1 MQGLTRQAVGDGGCC
16 SLCRKE
22 IPAGYLSQETVLT
35 AAGADIDTETA
46 DTGPEWVWFYE
57 GRSGWWRFEE
67 RNNQELEEAFEAGE
81 QSVEMMICGQLY
93 VMDLAK
99 NEQYPKNFPTRKRKI
114 KRDVKTSESK
124 GVAGLMK
131 RK

>member
-1 MQGLTRQAVGDGGCC
+1 MTRQSFTVAAC

-22 IPAGYLSQETVLT
+22 IPADYLDRSLVLE
-35 AAGADIDTETA
+35 AAQADIDSNAE
-46 DTGPEWVWFYE
+46 GSQEWAWFYR
-57 GRSGWWRFEE
+57 GGAGWWRFEE

-81 QSVEMMICGQLY
+81 HSVEMMICGQLY

-99 NEQYPKNFPTRKRKI
+99 NEQYPKNVPTRKRKI

>member
-1 MQGLTRQAVGDGGCC
+1 M
-16 SLCRKE
+16 
-22 IPAGYLSQETVLT
+22 
-35 AAGADIDTETA
+35 
-46 DTGPEWVWFYE
+46 
-57 GRSGWWRFEE
+57 
-67 RNNQELEEAFEAGE
+67 EEAFEAGK

-93 VMDLAK
+93 VMDLVK

-124 GVAGLMK
+124 GVAGLTK